1 MSEPTSK
8 SEAKPV
14 QGTDAGSAAGAGS
27 GSNGASMSAANAGA
41 ATMMNTSKRA
51 FHWPWEASLTVLLIA
66 ALVLGRSLSPD
77 FLGAANISN
86 MLADFTEIALMALPM
101 TLIIVAAEIDLS
113 VASVLGA
120 SSALMGVLWHMGLPM
135 PLVIVIVLVAGTL
148 AGLLNGLV
156 IVKLN
161 LPSLAVTI
169 GSLAFF
175 RGLAYVLLGDQAI
188 ADFPA
193 GYTAFGINTVGGSFL
208 PQPFVLV
215 LIGAIVF
222 CVLLQATAFGRSLYA
237 IGANPTAAAFSGL
250 DVNRTKLKLFVLSG
264 AMSALAGV
272 VYTLRF
278 TSARGDN
285 GEGFELSVIA
295 AVLFGGVSIFG
306 GRGSMIGVLLSLV
319 IIGVLRNAL
328 TLIDVSSEV
337 LTIITGALLLSSV
350 LIPNLFN
357 RWRSMRE
364 RRALAA
370 RAAAS
375 W

>member
-1 MSEPTSK
+1 M
-8 SEAKPV
+8 AKP
-14 QGTDAGSAAGAGS
+14 DSALSIA
-27 GSNGASMSAANAGA
+27 
-41 ATMMNTSKRA
+41 KRR
-51 FHWPWEASLTVLLIA
+51 HLQWEAMLVIVLVVSLVAGRVLA
-66 ALVLGRSLSPD
+66 PMFLSS
-77 FLGAANISN
+77 ANLSN
-86 MLADFTEIALMALPM
+86 MLADFTEIALIALPM
-101 TLIIVAAEIDLS
+101 TLVIVAAEIDLS

-135 PLVIVIVLVAGTL
+135 PLVIAIVLVAGTL

-156 IVKLN
+156 IVRFG

-169 GSLAFF
+169 GTLALF

-193 GYTAFGINTVGGSFL
+193 SYTAFGINTVGDTFL
-208 PQPFVLV
+208 PMPFLLV
-215 LIGAIVF
+215 IAGAIVF
-222 CVLLQATAFGRSLYA
+222 TVLLQATPFGRSLYA
-237 IGANPTAAAFSGL
+237 IGANPTAAQFSGI
-250 DVNRTKLKLFVLSG
+250 DVGKTKLKLFMMSG
-264 AMSALAGV
+264 AMSALAGI

-328 TLIDVSSEV
+328 TLADVSSET
-337 LTIITGALLLSSV
+337 LTIVTGALLLSSV
-350 LIPNLFN
+350 LIPNLVA
-357 RWRSMRE
+357 RWRAVRE
-364 RRALAA
+364 KRLMTQT
-370 RAAAS
+370 S
-375 W
+375 

>member
-1 MSEPTSK
+1 M
-8 SEAKPV
+8 AKP
-14 QGTDAGSAAGAGS
+14 DSALL
-27 GSNGASMSAANAGA
+27 
-41 ATMMNTSKRA
+41 TRKRET
-51 FHWPWEASLTVLLIA
+51 PLQWEVLLVIVLVLS
-66 ALVLGRSLSPD
+66 LVLGRVLSPV
-77 FLGAANISN
+77 FLTGANLSN
-86 MLADFTEIALMALPM
+86 VLADLTEIALMALPM

-135 PLVIVIVLVAGTL
+135 PVVIVLVVIAGAL

-169 GSLAFF
+169 GTLALF
-175 RGLAYVLLGDQAI
+175 RGLAYVLLGDQAV

-193 GYTAFGINTVGGSFL
+193 GYTAFGMDTLGASFIPL
-208 PQPFVLV
+208 PFVIV
-215 LIGAIVF
+215 IVGAVVF
-222 CVLLQATAFGRSLYA
+222 TVLLQSTAFGRSLYA
-237 IGANPTAAAFSGL
+237 IGANPTAAAFSGIEVAKIRL
-250 DVNRTKLKLFVLSG
+250 RLFVLSG

-306 GRGSMIGVLLSLV
+306 GRGSMIGVLLSLL
-319 IIGVLRNAL
+319 IIGVLKNAL
-328 TLIDVSSEV
+328 TLDDVSSET
-337 LTIITGALLLSSV
+337 LTVVTGVLLLASV
-350 LIPNLFN
+350 LIPNLVA
-357 RWRSMRE
+357 RWR
-364 RRALAA
+364 AA
-370 RAAAS
+370 RDRRFIAKSAAS
-375 W
+375 S

>member
-1 MSEPTSK
+1 M
-8 SEAKPV
+8 AKP
-14 QGTDAGSAAGAGS
+14 DSALSIA
-27 GSNGASMSAANAGA
+27 
-41 ATMMNTSKRA
+41 KRR
-51 FHWPWEASLTVLLIA
+51 HLQWEAMLVIVLVVSLVAGRVLA
-66 ALVLGRSLSPD
+66 PMFLSS
-77 FLGAANISN
+77 ANLSN
-86 MLADFTEIALMALPM
+86 MLADFTEIALIALPM
-101 TLIIVAAEIDLS
+101 TLVIVAAEIDLS

-135 PLVIVIVLVAGTL
+135 PLVIAIVLVAGTL

-156 IVKLN
+156 IVRFG

-169 GSLAFF
+169 GTLALF

-193 GYTAFGINTVGGSFL
+193 SYTAFGINTVGDTFL
-208 PQPFVLV
+208 PMPFLLV
-215 LIGAIVF
+215 IAGAIVF
-222 CVLLQATAFGRSLYA
+222 TVLLQATPFGRSLYA
-237 IGANPTAAAFSGL
+237 IGANPTAAQFSGI
-250 DVNRTKLKLFVLSG
+250 DVGKTKLRLFMMSG
-264 AMSALAGV
+264 AMSALAGI

-328 TLIDVSSEV
+328 TLADVSSET
-337 LTIITGALLLSSV
+337 LTIVTGALLLSSV
-350 LIPNLFN
+350 LIPNLVA
-357 RWRSMRE
+357 RWRAVRE
-364 RRALAA
+364 KRLMTQT
-370 RAAAS
+370 S
-375 W
+375 

>member
-1 MSEPTSK
+1 M
-8 SEAKPV
+8 AKP
-14 QGTDAGSAAGAGS
+14 DSALSVA
-27 GSNGASMSAANAGA
+27 
-41 ATMMNTSKRA
+41 KRR
-51 FHWPWEASLTVLLIA
+51 HLQWEAMLAIVLAVSLIG
-66 ALVLGRSLSPD
+66 GRVLSPM
-77 FLGAANISN
+77 FLSSANISN
-86 MLADFTEIALMALPM
+86 MLADFTEIALIALPM

-135 PLVIVIVLVAGTL
+135 PLVIVLVLLFGAL
-148 AGLLNGLV
+148 AGFLNGLV
-156 IVKLN
+156 IVRFN

-169 GSLAFF
+169 GTLALF

-193 GYTAFGINTVGGSFL
+193 AYTAFGIDTIAGSFL
-208 PQPFVLV
+208 PMPFVLV
-215 LIGAIVF
+215 IAGAIVF
-222 CVLLQATAFGRSLYA
+222 TVLLQATPFGRSLYA
-237 IGANPTAAAFSGL
+237 IGANPTAAQFSGI
-250 DVNRTKLKLFVLSG
+250 DVAKTKLKLFMMSG
-264 AMSALAGV
+264 AMAALAGI

-328 TLIDVSSEV
+328 TLADVSSET
-337 LTIITGALLLSSV
+337 LTIVTGALLLSSV
-350 LIPNLFN
+350 LIPNLVA
-357 RWRSMRE
+357 RWR
-364 RRALAA
+364 AA
-370 RAAAS
+370 REKRLMLAQTP
-375 W
+375 

>member
-1 MSEPTSK
+1 M
-8 SEAKPV
+8 AKP
-14 QGTDAGSAAGAGS
+14 DSALLTRKRETPLQWEVLLVIVLIMSLGLGRWLSPVFLTGA
-27 GSNGASMSAANAGA
+27 NL
-41 ATMMNTSKRA
+41 T
-51 FHWPWEASLTVLLIA
+51 TVLSDL
-66 ALVLGRSLSPD
+66 P
-77 FLGAANISN
+77 
-86 MLADFTEIALMALPM
+86 EIALMALPM

-156 IVKLN
+156 IVKLD

-175 RGLAYVLLGDQAI
+175 RGVAYVLLGDKAI

-193 GYTAFGINTVGGSFL
+193 GYTAFGINTVGDSFL

-215 LIGAIVF
+215 LIGALVF
-222 CVLLQATAFGRSLYA
+222 SVLLQASAFGRGLYA
-237 IGANPTAAAFSGL
+237 IGANPTAAAFSGIEVAKIRL
-250 DVNRTKLKLFVLSG
+250 RLFVVSG
-264 AMSALAGV
+264 FVSALAGI

-306 GRGSMIGVLLSLV
+306 GRGSMIGVLLSLL

-328 TLIDVSSEV
+328 TLSDVSSET
-337 LTIITGALLLSSV
+337 LTIVTGGLLLSSV
-350 LIPNLFN
+350 LIPNLVA
-357 RWRSMRE
+357 RWRVMRE
-364 RRALAA
+364 KRMMAQTL
-370 RAAAS
+370 S
-375 W
+375 

>member
-1 MSEPTSK
+1 M
-8 SEAKPV
+8 AKP
-14 QGTDAGSAAGAGS
+14 DSALL
-27 GSNGASMSAANAGA
+27 
-41 ATMMNTSKRA
+41 TRKRET
-51 FHWPWEASLTVLLIA
+51 PLQWEVLLVIV
-66 ALVLGRSLSPD
+66 LILSLILGRVLSPV
-77 FLGAANISN
+77 FLTGANLSN
-86 MLADFTEIALMALPM
+86 VLADLTEIALMALPM

-135 PLVIVIVLVAGTL
+135 PVVIVLVVIAGAL

-169 GSLAFF
+169 GTLALF
-175 RGLAYVLLGDQAI
+175 RGLAYVLLGDQAV

-193 GYTAFGINTVGGSFL
+193 GYTAFGMDTLGASFIPL
-208 PQPFVLV
+208 PFVIVIVGAV
-215 LIGAIVF
+215 LF
-222 CVLLQATAFGRSLYA
+222 TVLLQSTAFGRSLYA
-237 IGANPTAAAFSGL
+237 IGANPTAAAFSGIE
-250 DVNRTKLKLFVLSG
+250 VAKLRLRLFVLSG

-306 GRGSMIGVLLSLV
+306 GRGSMIGVLLSLL
-319 IIGVLRNAL
+319 IIGVLKNAL
-328 TLIDVSSEV
+328 TLDDVSSET
-337 LTIITGALLLSSV
+337 LTIVTGVLLLASV
-350 LIPNLFN
+350 LIPNLVA
-357 RWRSMRE
+357 RWR
-364 RRALAA
+364 AA
-370 RAAAS
+370 RDRRFIAKSAS
-375 W
+375 SI

>member
-1 MSEPTSK
+1 M
-8 SEAKPV
+8 AKP
-14 QGTDAGSAAGAGS
+14 DSALS
-27 GSNGASMSAANAGA
+27 
-41 ATMMNTSKRA
+41 TTRRR
-51 FHWPWEASLTVLLIA
+51 HLQWEAMLAIVLVVSLVA
-66 ALVLGRSLSPD
+66 GRVLSPL
-77 FLGAANISN
+77 FLSGANISN
-86 MLADFTEIALMALPM
+86 MLADFTEIALIALPM

-135 PLVIVIVLVAGTL
+135 PLVIVLVLMFGTL
-148 AGLLNGLV
+148 AGLFNGLV
-156 IVKLN
+156 IVRFG

-169 GSLAFF
+169 GTLALF

-193 GYTAFGINTVGGSFL
+193 SYTAFGIDTVGSTFL
-208 PQPFVLV
+208 PMPFVLV
-215 LIGAIVF
+215 IAGAVVF
-222 CVLLQATAFGRSLYA
+222 TVVLQATPFGRSLFA
-237 IGANPTAAAFSGL
+237 IGANPTAAQFSGI
-250 DVNRTKLKLFVLSG
+250 DVAKTKLRLFMMSG
-264 AMSALAGV
+264 AMAALAGI

-328 TLIDVSSEV
+328 TLADVSSET
-337 LTIITGALLLSSV
+337 LTIVTGALLLSSV
-350 LIPNLFN
+350 LIPNLVA
-357 RWRSMRE
+357 RWR
-364 RRALAA
+364 AA
-370 RAAAS
+370 REKRLMAQAL
-375 W
+375 